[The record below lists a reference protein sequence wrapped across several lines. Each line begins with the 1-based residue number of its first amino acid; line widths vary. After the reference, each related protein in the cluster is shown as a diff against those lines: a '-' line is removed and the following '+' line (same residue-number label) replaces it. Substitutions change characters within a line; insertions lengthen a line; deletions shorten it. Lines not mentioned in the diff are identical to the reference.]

1 MPALL
6 WLPALFGLGWLT
18 WEGVQTIETVGQQT
32 RETVETGA
40 GEVRKVGEALGD
52 TVRILTYVGGG
63 IVAYNLARKGR
74 PW

>member
-6 WLPALFGLGWLT
+6 WLPALFGLGWFT
-18 WEGVQTIETVGQQT
+18 WEGLQTIETVGQET
-32 RETVETGA
+32 REAIETGGA
-40 GEVRKVGEALGD
+40 QVQKVGAAVGD
-52 TVRILTYVGGG
+52 TVRVLTYVAGG